1 MQVARSRRPCRHS
14 GALLYPRPR
23 HPWRVARR
31 GNACVANSGSPYK
44 DSLRLQLGVGLSAE
58 QVAALTHDIVWLE
71 EATINGEKVL
81 VPVLYL
87 AQAEGRL
94 AANGALIMGNDLS
107 LISGGNLTNQGTLR
121 ASGDLAASATNL
133 NNSGLIEAGN
143 RLDLLAIDSIRNA
156 AGGIINGRDVSLTA
170 LTGDVINERSITSVD
185 ASNDAHRIH
194 KEIANNAAR
203 IEARG
208 DLEITAGRDLISAG
222 SVLQAGGNASLTA
235 GRDLRLEAAQE
246 VDSFDFQSRRVTGN
260 VTSVTQHGSDVQVG
274 GNLELNAGR
283 DLSAVAS
290 RIDAA
295 RDIAMSAGRD
305 VVLASAA
312 NEEHSDA
319 KYKGGKRK
327 GTDLFF
333 YSKARRGVRFRVRKI
348 NLSPFS

>member
-1 MQVARSRRPCRHS
+1 
-14 GALLYPRPR
+14 
-23 HPWRVARR
+23 
-31 GNACVANSGSPYK
+31 
-44 DSLRLQLGVGLSAE
+44 
-58 QVAALTHDIVWLE
+58 
-71 EATINGEKVL
+71 
-81 VPVLYL
+81 
-87 AQAEGRL
+87 
-94 AANGALIMGNDLS
+94 
-107 LISGGNLTNQGTLR
+107 
-121 ASGDLAASATNL
+121 
-133 NNSGLIEAGN
+133 
-143 RLDLLAIDSIRNA
+143 
-156 AGGIINGRDVSLTA
+156 
-170 LTGDVINERSITSVD
+170 

-319 KYKGGKRK
+319 K
-327 GTDLFF
+327 
-333 YSKARRGVRFRVRKI
+333 
-348 NLSPFS
+348 

>member
-1 MQVARSRRPCRHS
+1 MVARTGQRYIDGMASDE
-14 GALLYPRPR
+14 ALFKYLMD
-23 HPWRVARR
+23 
-31 GNACVANSGSPYK
+31 NAIAYK
-44 DSLRLQLGVGLSAE
+44 DSHQLQLGVGLSAE

-87 AQAEGRL
+87 A
-94 AANGALIMGNDLS
+94 
-107 LISGGNLTNQGTLR
+107 
-121 ASGDLAASATNL
+121 
-133 NNSGLIEAGN
+133 
-143 RLDLLAIDSIRNA
+143 
-156 AGGIINGRDVSLTA
+156 
-170 LTGDVINERSITSVD
+170 
-185 ASNDAHRIH
+185 
-194 KEIANNAAR
+194 
-203 IEARG
+203 
-208 DLEITAGRDLISAG
+208 
-222 SVLQAGGNASLTA
+222 
-235 GRDLRLEAAQE
+235 
-246 VDSFDFQSRRVTGN
+246 RRVTGN